1 MLMKDIVIVD
11 DDKNI
16 AKTLAF
22 ILEAEGYEVKTFN
35 DPWRCMEYLLHNRCD
50 LLLADYSMPKS
61 TGIELLSKLK
71 LHQPETAIVIITA
84 YGTVEVAVEAMKL
97 GAYDFISKPI
107 DNEKLKITV
116 QNAIRFVELQKE
128 NRQLKEQLY
137 EKYKFE
143 NIVGA
148 GLPMQEVF
156 SLMSKVC
163 KTEATVLIGGETG
176 TGKELVAKAI
186 HYNSARANKPF
197 IAVSC
202 SAIPKELVAS
212 ELFGHKKGA
221 FTGAS
226 SDYKGKFLLAHQGSI
241 FLDEIATIPY
251 DVQDKLLRVLQERA
265 ITPLGDETEFAV
277 DVRIIAATNSDLES
291 MIKAGIFREDL
302 YYRLNVFPIHIPPLR
317 ERIDDLPLLIKHFIK
332 KYCKF
337 ELLPNITPKAYQIL
351 TSYHW
356 PGNIRELEN
365 VIERALILSDGRDI
379 YPDHIPERLRHLSR
393 KSENFS
399 IELPDSGIVLDE
411 LEKELILKALQKTEG
426 NQTKAAA
433 LLGISRHALIYRME
447 KHGISEG
454 EGRRKD

>member
-1 MLMKDIVIVD
+1 L
-11 DDKNI
+11 
-16 AKTLAF
+16 
-22 ILEAEGYEVKTFN
+22 
-35 DPWRCMEYLLHNRCD
+35 
-50 LLLADYSMPKS
+50 
-61 TGIELLSKLK
+61 
-71 LHQPETAIVIITA
+71 IT
-84 YGTVEVAVEAMKL
+84 
-97 GAYDFISKPI
+97 
-107 DNEKLKITV
+107 
-116 QNAIRFVELQKE
+116 
-128 NRQLKEQLY
+128 
-137 EKYKFE
+137 
-143 NIVGA
+143 
-148 GLPMQEVF
+148 
-156 SLMSKVC
+156 
-163 KTEATVLIGGETG
+163 GETG

-186 HYNSARANKPF
+186 HYNSAQANKPF

-251 DVQDKLLRVLQERA
+251 DVQDKLLRILQERK

-277 DVRIIAATNSDLES
+277 DVRMIAATNSDLES
-291 MIKAGIFREDL
+291 MIKAGTFREDL

-337 ELLPNITPKAYQIL
+337 EPRPSITPKAYQIL

-356 PGNIRELEN
+356 PGNVRELEN

-379 YPDHIPERLRHLSR
+379 YPDHIPERLRHFSLSR
-393 KSENFS
+393 KSESFPVEV
-399 IELPDSGIVLDE
+399 ELPDSGIVLDE
-411 LEKELILKALQKTEG
+411 LEKGLILKALQKTEG

-447 KHGISEG
+447 KHGIAED
-454 EGRRKD
+454 K